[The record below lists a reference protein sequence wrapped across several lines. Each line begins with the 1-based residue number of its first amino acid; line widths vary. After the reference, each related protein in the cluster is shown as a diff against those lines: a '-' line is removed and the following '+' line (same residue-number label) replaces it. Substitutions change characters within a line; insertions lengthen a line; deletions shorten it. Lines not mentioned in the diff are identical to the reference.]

1 MFSNTY
7 TLLARDPASGR
18 LGIAVASRYLAVGAV
33 VPYIRPNV
41 GAVATQHHHDP
52 RIAHAIL
59 DDLEA
64 GVDPR
69 DAVDRALKF
78 FGDASQRQVGVL
90 LADPR
95 EGQSPLYV
103 HTGSDCQGWCGERV
117 NADLIVFGNTLAGP
131 QVLAE
136 AERAFLSSGSPHLP
150 ERLIEGLL
158 AGDRAGGD
166 KRGKQ
171 AAALKV
177 LGKQAYSQADLD
189 LRVDDHP
196 DAQNELHRLWILHR
210 KMMGTQFL
218 LKSVAPLPPGNI

>member
-7 TLLARDPASGR
+7 TLVARDPASGQ
-18 LGIAVASRYLAVGAV
+18 LGIAIASKYLAVGSV
-33 VPYIRPNV
+33 VPFIRPGV

-52 RIAHAIL
+52 RIAIAIL

-69 DAVDRALKF
+69 DALERALKF
-78 FGDASQRQVGVL
+78 FGDAAQRQIAVM
-90 LADPR
+90 LAAPA
-95 EGQSPLYV
+95 EGQTPLHV
-103 HTGSDCQGWCGERV
+103 HTGADCQGWCGDRI
-117 NADLIVFGNTLAGP
+117 NTDLIVLGNTLAGP

-136 AERAFLSSGSPHLP
+136 AERAFLASNSPHLS
-150 ERLIEGLL
+150 ERLLEGLL

-177 LGKQAYSQADLD
+177 CGTQPYSPTDID
-189 LRVDDHP
+189 LRVDDHTE
-196 DAQNELHRLWILHR
+196 AQNELHRLWILHR
-210 KMMGTQFL
+210 KMLGTQFFL
-218 LKSVAPLPPGNI
+218 RAVQTQHPR